1 MIRLGIKGRKAT
13 VETHQATPEE
23 PAKHRDFAAR
33 CERLHIELRPELLEK
48 YPDQYVALTSSWEL
62 LVAGSPAELTAQADA
77 RGERRGLVWEF
88 LNTKPRPVVL

>member
-33 CERLHIELRPELLEK
+33 CERLHIELRPELPENTR
-48 YPDQYVALTSSWEL
+48 TSTL
-62 LVAGSPAELTAQADA
+62 
-77 RGERRGLVWEF
+77 R
-88 LNTKPRPVVL
+88 